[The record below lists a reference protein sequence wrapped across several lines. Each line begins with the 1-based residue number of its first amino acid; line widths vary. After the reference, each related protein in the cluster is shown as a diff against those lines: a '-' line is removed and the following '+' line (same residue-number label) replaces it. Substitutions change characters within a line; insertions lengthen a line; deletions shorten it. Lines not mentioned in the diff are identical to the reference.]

1 MLVINQ
7 KYPWISVVIFCNNVD
22 GWQCLACPDIL
33 AIKVANGSWM
43 STLWT
48 WGIFPFHYIEEQL
61 ASCKRVLDPVYSI
74 TFPEL
79 LCSCDRGDKPYRE
92 QYHILWF
99 FRLQHYSPKN
109 TFLVFYL
116 SRTIWNL
123 SFGKK
128 YLNNVDGWKCLAC
141 PDILAIKVA
150 NGSWMFTMWTW
161 GIFPF
166 HYIEEQLASCKR
178 VLDPVYSI
186 TFSELLCSSDRGDK
200 PYREQCQ
207 YL

>member
-1 MLVINQ
+1 MCLCQQLCNELLSSCNSLVLNHFKKQFWLQLQIYTHPGTWILSLFRTFLNLLVFDCKCWYRKHDIVFMVHFIRYGINRKQ
-7 KYPWISVVIFCNNVD
+7 TIQTNVD
-22 GWQCLACPDIL
+22 
-33 AIKVANGSWM
+33 
-43 STLWT
+43 
-48 WGIFPFHYIEEQL
+48 
-61 ASCKRVLDPVYSI
+61 
-74 TFPEL
+74 
-79 LCSCDRGDKPYRE
+79 DR
-92 QYHILWF
+92 Q
-99 FRLQHYSPKN
+99 
-109 TFLVFYL
+109 
-116 SRTIWNL
+116 
-123 SFGKK
+123 
-128 YLNNVDGWKCLAC
+128 CLAC